1 MTRPRA
7 RLGARNTIR
16 ARIPIVREV
25 FARMDALPGTVDV
38 HSDVAGV
45 DRWTL
50 GKWRGGDH
58 EPRLSSFVA
67 LVTALGGRLTIE
79 WTEGA

>member
-1 MTRPRA
+1 VSGAAVRKRSKIHA
-7 RLGARNTIR
+7 RQPL
-16 ARIPIVREV
+16 VRQAFE
-25 FARMDALPGTVDV
+25 RMDELPGTVDV

-79 WTEGA
+79 WTEGT